1 MIHDDHPFQT
11 PPDERDPVRQFRGR
25 LVAPVTVF
33 TAGGE
38 GSWAGLTVS
47 SLMIAEGEEA
57 SVVALIGPATDLWD
71 QIEATQTFIVHIL
84 DDSQREH
91 GDRRAARR
99 TARLQAGQRLV
110 LRRRA
115 AHPVAADDSS
125 HARFERSTSEKSVFS
140 ADWRSVASDLLLFG
154 NSACVCVVAAPFCL
168 PAAMD
173 CKFLLETKVLSRSG
187 QGSR

>member
-71 QIEATQTFIVHIL
+71 QIEGTQTFIVHIL

-91 GDRRAARR
+91 GDAFAGIRPRPGGPFAGLDVEHSEWGPVIASLPN
-99 TARLQAGQRLV
+99 RLFCRL
-110 LRRRA
+110 A
-115 AHPVAADDSS
+115 
-125 HARFERSTSEKSVFS
+125 ESTSLPFHELVVGTVDKAEVG
-140 ADWRSVASDLLLFG
+140 DLDD
-154 NSACVCVVAAPFCL
+154 
-168 PAAMD
+168 PATYFRGGYRRLD
-173 CKFLLETKVLSRSG
+173 QK
-187 QGSR
+187 